1 MSNLSEYMLSRALK
15 LYLLKPFTGM
25 LMVVLLLASHALITQ
40 ADETGRLVRAGI
52 YNSPPA
58 IFLNDEGQPDG
69 FWPQLL
75 QHIAEKEGWQLQW
88 LECDWAQ
95 CLNNLKNNQIDV
107 MPDTI
112 INSERLKQYA
122 FSNETVR
129 VSWSRVYA
137 DPIKD
142 IQTILDLE
150 GQRVSVLAGSANY
163 KGQGG
168 IADVAKSFN
177 LDVEFVELPTE
188 MSVLASV
195 ESGVA
200 TAAVVSKDLGSV
212 YERDFNVQRTP
223 IILQPVDLRFAFTK
237 DVEFSGY
244 LIDTIDR
251 ELRELKSRSDSRFYQ
266 LLEQWLMHKPVE
278 DSTLPSWFYWLL
290 VLAVI
295 VILLLI
301 AGSLVMRLRV
311 RQRTIELRKEVRSR
325 RRSEGKLRESE
336 QRLQSIIDNAP
347 SLVFVKDYQ
356 GKYLLVNTLFEKM
369 LNLEASQIMGK
380 TDFDFFPAELAQ
392 KFSGEDKQVIEKN
405 TVLQIEEQLPAFT
418 GIGFCATTKFPL
430 YDKGEPYA
438 VCGITTDITERKNA
452 ETLQLSQQK
461 VLEQISRG
469 DQSLEQ
475 ILKTIIELT
484 ESHTPD
490 IHGSILLLE
499 GTKLRHGAAPSLP
512 AAYVE
517 LIDGLEIGPQVGSCG
532 SAAYLGERVIVEDV
546 QLDPKWQDFRDL
558 AKQHGFRACW
568 SEPIMDSHNNVLGT
582 FAVYRAEP
590 GAPDKNEIRMTE
602 AMVHVASIAIEQER
616 TKEQLASAEEEWV
629 QALDYFEDVVYLT
642 DMDRNLVR
650 ANRVFYDRIERTP
663 DECIGLPIIDLI
675 HADNEGH
682 DRSICPSCQ
691 LQDSGQE
698 GSAIMEADDPNNLD
712 NGPIEIRVKLVKKN
726 TGETTG
732 MLVSVRDLTQQRQM
746 EERLRLSAS
755 VFENT
760 SEGVVIS
767 DTQGTVVEVNSAF
780 TEILGYGH
788 DEVIGQN
795 PRMWK
800 SDRHDESFYRD
811 FWNSLMTVG
820 RWRGEIWNRRKD
832 GSVFPEW
839 LSISQVVDSEG
850 KLTHFIGVFTDIS
863 HLKESQK
870 QLDHL
875 AHHDALTDLPNR
887 LLYVERL
894 TQAIKHAG
902 RQKKQLAIIFIDLDR
917 FKNIN
922 DSLGHP
928 AGDQLLCKVAERLE
942 DVVREDDTVAR
953 ISGDEFVLLLE
964 DIGGSNNAAH
974 VAQKVMRI
982 FESSFQLEGR
992 EVQTSASL
1000 GISLYPQDGDD
1011 AATLLRNADAAM
1023 YRAKDEGRNNY
1034 EFYTEELT
1042 RNAFERVLLENSLR
1056 QALDQQQF
1064 QLYYQPQVDIF
1075 TGEIIGAEVLIRWQ
1089 HPDQGMVSPAK
1100 FIPIAEECGL
1110 ILAIGEWVL
1119 REACEQGKRWL
1130 DQDIH
1135 FGQLAVNVSGVQI
1148 KDSALVEQVSTI
1160 INECEF
1166 PASCL
1171 ELEITEGFIM
1181 QQAQFAIS
1189 QLEGLRQLGL
1199 TLAIDDFGT
1208 GYSSLSYLKQ
1218 LPIQKLKIDQ
1228 SFIRDIPDDL
1238 DDMAISNAVIALG
1251 DSLDLKVI
1259 AEGVETKEQ
1268 ASFLKKAGCSQG
1280 QGFLY
1285 SRPVPAEDFE
1295 KLLTEKK
1302 KEGIVT
1308 LKP

>member
-1 MSNLSEYMLSRALK
+1 MGNPGKCINGLLMSFLLGAAL
-15 LYLLKPFTGM
+15 
-25 LMVVLLLASHALITQ
+25 VASAEDPARI
-40 ADETGRLVRAGI
+40 VRVGI

-58 IFLNDEGQPDG
+58 IFVNDDDDPDG

-75 QHIAEKEGWQLQW
+75 AHIATKENWQLQW
-88 LECDWAQ
+88 VECEWVQ
-95 CLNNLKNNQIDV
+95 CLSHLASNQIDL
-107 MPDTI
+107 MPDTV
-112 INSERLKQYA
+112 INAERLKHYA

-137 DPIKD
+137 HPKVD

-150 GQRVSVLAGSANY
+150 GKRVAVLAGSANY

-168 IADVAKSFN
+168 IADVTESFG
-177 LDVEFVELPTE
+177 LDIDFVELPTD

-195 ESGVA
+195 GNGMTA
-200 TAAVVSKDLGSV
+200 AAVVSKDLGSL
-212 YERDFNVQRTP
+212 YERDFNMQRTP
-223 IILQPVDLRFAFTK
+223 IILQPVDLRFALTK
-237 DVEFSGY
+237 GAELSGY

-251 ELRELKSRSDSRFYQ
+251 ELQQLKSQSDSRYYQ
-266 LLEQWLMHKPVE
+266 LLEEWLLQKPTE
-278 DSTLPSWFYWLL
+278 APELPGWLYWLS
-290 VLAVI
+290 AMTFI
-295 VILLLI
+295 VFLLLM
-301 AGSLVMRLRV
+301 AGSLVMRLRI
-311 RQRTIELRKEVRSR
+311 RQRTKELRMEVRSR

-336 QRLQSIIDNAP
+336 QRLQSIIDNTP
-347 SLVFVKDYQ
+347 SIVYVKDRE
-356 GKYLLVNTLFEKM
+356 GKFLLVNQMFEQFVGCDR
-369 LNLEASQIMGK
+369 EQIIGK
-380 TDFDFFPAELAQ
+380 TDFDF
-392 KFSGEDKQVIEKN
+392 
-405 TVLQIEEQLPAFT
+405 LPAFQVKKCIEQDRQVFEQDILLELEEQVPEVDGGDFFHT
-418 GIGFCATTKFPL
+418 AKFSL
-430 YDKGEPYA
+430 KDAGGDIYG
-438 VCGITTDITERKNA
+438 VCGVSTNITERIKA
-452 ETLQLSQQK
+452 EVLQAEQQA
-461 VLEQISRG
+461 VLEELSRG
-469 DQSLEQ
+469 GKPFNEVLDAILEF
-475 ILKTIIELT
+475 T
-484 ESHTPD
+484 ESHCE
-490 IHGSILLLE
+490 GVRSSILLLK
-499 GTKLRHGAAPSLP
+499 GRKLHLGSAPTLP
-512 AAYVE
+512 EEYNVQ
-517 LIDGLEIGPQVGSCG
+517 IDGLEIGPEVGSCG
-532 SAAYLGERVIVEDV
+532 SAAYLKKRVVVEDV
-546 QLDPKWQDFRDL
+546 QTDSRWEQFRHL
-558 AKQHGFRACW
+558 AEQYGFSACW
-568 SEPIMDSHNNVLGT
+568 SEPIFDNKGQVLGT
-582 FAVYRAEP
+582 FAIYRDQP
-590 GAPDKNEIRMTE
+590 GGPSTNELKVIQ
-602 AMVHVASIAIEQER
+602 AMVHVASIAIEQYQ
-616 TKEQLASAEEEWV
+616 TKERLASASDEWV
-629 QALDYFEDVVYLT
+629 QALDHFEDAVYLS
-642 DMDRNLVR
+642 DMDRNLIR
-650 ANRVFYDRIERTP
+650 ANNTFYSRIGSTAEESVGRSVV
-663 DECIGLPIIDLI
+663 ELL
-675 HADNEGH
+675 HMDNEQH
-682 DRSICPSCQ
+682 DRSSCPSCQ
-691 LQDSGQE
+691 LQDNGRE
-698 GSAIMEADDPNNLD
+698 GRVILEADDPNNLD
-712 NGPIEIRVKLVKKN
+712 NIPIEIRVKLVKK
-726 TGETTG
+726 EAEEATG
-732 MLVSVRDLTQQRQM
+732 MLVSVRDLTQQRQL
-746 EERLRLSAS
+746 EEKLRLSAS

-767 DTQGTVVEVNSAF
+767 DTQGTIVEVNSAF
-780 TEILGYGH
+780 TEILGYEH

-863 HLKESQK
+863 NLKESQE

-887 LLYVERL
+887 LLYMERL
-894 TQAIKHAG
+894 TQAIKHAE
-902 RQKKQLAIIFIDLDR
+902 RQKKQLAVVFIDLDR

-928 AGDQLLCKVAERLE
+928 AGDQLLCEVAGRLQ
-942 DVVREDDTVAR
+942 DTVRQDDTVAR

-974 VAQKVMRI
+974 AAQKVMRI
-982 FESSFQLEGR
+982 FDSSFQVAGR

-1056 QALDQQQF
+1056 QALDQEQF
-1064 QLYYQPQVDIF
+1064 LLYYQPQVDMF
-1075 TGEIIGAEVLIRWQ
+1075 SGEIIGAEVLIRWQ

-1119 REACEQGKRWL
+1119 RAACEQGKRWL
-1130 DQDIH
+1130 DQGIH

-1148 KDSALVEQVSTI
+1148 KDSGLVDRVTKI
-1160 INECEF
+1160 IEETEL

-1181 QQAQFAIS
+1181 QQTQFAIA
-1189 QLEGLRQLGL
+1189 QLEALRDLGL

-1208 GYSSLSYLKQ
+1208 GYSSLSYLKR

-1238 DDMAISNAVIALG
+1238 NDMAISNAVIALG
-1251 DSLDLKVI
+1251 DSLSLEVI

-1268 ASFLKKAGCSQG
+1268 ADFLKKAGCSQA

-1285 SRPVPAEDFE
+1285 SRPVPAEEFVELLKE
-1295 KLLTEKK
+1295 KRKD
-1302 KEGIVT
+1302 GVVT
-1308 LKP
+1308 LIP

>member
-1 MSNLSEYMLSRALK
+1 MNKLSDY
-15 LYLLKPFTGM
+15 
-25 LMVVLLLASHALITQ
+25 
-40 ADETGRLVRAGI
+40 RLVRAYMGNPGKRINGLLMSLLLGAALIASAEEPVRIVRVGI

-58 IFLNDEGQPDG
+58 IFINDDNDPDG
-69 FWPQLL
+69 FWPHLL
-75 QHIAEKEGWQLQW
+75 DHIATKENWQLQW
-88 LECDWAQ
+88 VECEWARCMSLLEE
-95 CLNNLKNNQIDV
+95 NKIDV
-107 MPDTI
+107 MPDTV
-112 INSERLKQYA
+112 INPERQNRFD
-122 FSNETVR
+122 FSNETVI

-137 DPIKD
+137 HPQAD

-150 GQRVSVLAGSANY
+150 GKRVAVLAESANY

-168 IADVAKSFN
+168 IAELAESFA
-177 LDVEFVELPTE
+177 LDIEFVELPTDL
-188 MSVLASV
+188 SVLASV
-195 ESGVA
+195 EKGAVA
-200 TAAVVSKDLGSV
+200 AAVVNRDLGFLF
-212 YERDFNVQRTP
+212 ERDLKVQRTP
-223 IILQPVDLRFAFTK
+223 IILQPVDLRFALTK
-237 DVEFSGY
+237 GTELSGY
-244 LIDTIDR
+244 LIDILDW
-251 ELRELKSRSDSRFYQ
+251 ELQQLKSRSDSIYYQ
-266 LLEQWLMHKPVE
+266 LLEEKLLQKSVEAPGLPDWL
-278 DSTLPSWFYWLL
+278 YWI
-290 VLAVI
+290 LAVVFI
-295 VILLLI
+295 IFLLLL
-301 AGSLVMRLRV
+301 AGSFVMRLRI
-311 RQRTIELRKEVRSR
+311 RQRTKELKMEVRSR
-325 RRSEGKLRESE
+325 RHSEGKLQESE

-347 SLVFVKDYQ
+347 SMVFVKDNQ
-356 GKYLLVNTLFEKM
+356 GKYLLVNSSFEKM
-369 LNLEASQIMGK
+369 LNREASQIMGK

-405 TVLQIEEQLPAFT
+405 VILEIEERLPEYT
-418 GIGFCATTKFPL
+418 GIDHCATTKFPL
-430 YDKGEPYA
+430 YEQGVAYA
-438 VCGITTDITERKNA
+438 VCGISTDISDRKKA
-452 ETLQLSQQK
+452 ESLQLSQQK

-475 ILKTIIELT
+475 ILHTIIELT

-490 IHGSILLLE
+490 IYGSILLLK
-499 GTKLRHGAAPSLP
+499 GSQLRHGAAPSLP
-512 AAYVE
+512 ADYVE
-517 LIDGLEIGPQVGSCG
+517 LIDGLEIGPEVGSCG
-532 SAAYLGERVIVEDV
+532 TAAYLGERVIVEDV
-546 QLDPKWQDFRDL
+546 LLDSKWQNYRDL
-558 AKQHGFRACW
+558 AKRHGFRACW
-568 SEPIMDSHNNVLGT
+568 SEPIVDRHDNVLGT

-590 GAPDKNEIRMTE
+590 GTPDKNEIKMSE

-616 TKEQLASAEEEWV
+616 TKAQLASASEEWV
-629 QALDYFEDVVYLT
+629 QALDHFEDAVYLT
-642 DMDRNLVR
+642 DMNRNLIA
-650 ANRVFYDRIERTP
+650 ANKAFYNRIGSKPQGSVGRPVFE
-663 DECIGLPIIDLI
+663 LI
-675 HADNEGH
+675 HKDDEQH
-682 DRSICPSCQ
+682 DRTSCPSCQ
-691 LQDSGQE
+691 LQDQHRE
-698 GSAIMEADDPNNLD
+698 GSVIMEAKDPNNLESF
-712 NGPIEIRVKLVKKN
+712 PIEIRVKLIK
-726 TGETTG
+726 TDFEEPTG
-732 MLVSVRDLTQQRQM
+732 MLISVRDLTKDRMLEQK
-746 EERLRLSAS
+746 LRLSAS

-760 SEGVVIS
+760 SEGVIIS
-767 DTQGTVVEVNSAF
+767 DKQGTVVEVNRAF
-780 TEILGYGH
+780 TEILGYER
-788 DEVIGQN
+788 DEAIGQN

-800 SDRHDESFYRD
+800 SDRHGESFYRD

-850 KLTHFIGVFTDIS
+850 ELTHFIGVFTDIS
-863 HLKESQK
+863 NLKESQE

-894 TQAIKHAG
+894 TQAIKHAE
-902 RQKKQLAIIFIDLDR
+902 RQNKQLAIVFIDLDR

-928 AGDQLLCKVAERLE
+928 AGDQLLCLVAERLE

-964 DIGGSNNAAH
+964 DIGSSNNAAH

-982 FESSFQLEGR
+982 FDSSFQLEGR

-1056 QALDQQQF
+1056 QALDHEQF
-1064 QLYYQPQVDIF
+1064 LLYYQPQVNIF

-1119 REACEQGKRWL
+1119 RAACEQGKRWL
-1130 DQDIH
+1130 DQGIN

-1148 KDSALVEQVSTI
+1148 KDSGLVDRVTKI
-1160 INECEF
+1160 IEETEF

-1181 QQAQFAIS
+1181 QQTQFAIA
-1189 QLEGLRQLGL
+1189 QLEALRNLGL

-1208 GYSSLSYLKQ
+1208 GYSSLSYLKR

-1238 DDMAISNAVIALG
+1238 NDMAISNAVIALG
-1251 DSLDLKVI
+1251 DSLSLEVI

-1268 ASFLKKAGCSQG
+1268 ADFLKKAGCSQA

-1285 SRPVPAEDFE
+1285 SRPVPAEEFAQ
-1295 KLLTEKK
+1295 LLKEMKK
-1302 KEGIVT
+1302 DGVVT
-1308 LKP
+1308 LTP